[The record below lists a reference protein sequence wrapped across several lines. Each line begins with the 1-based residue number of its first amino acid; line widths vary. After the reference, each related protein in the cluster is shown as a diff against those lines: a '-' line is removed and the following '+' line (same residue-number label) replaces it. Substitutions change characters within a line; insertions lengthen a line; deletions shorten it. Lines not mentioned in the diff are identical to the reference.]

1 MAYHDIKTLQDVSA
15 LCDLFPDEVIRLE
28 IAELGLPNLEADFED
43 FESAGMSGHTLQI
56 GTGRLQAVEPTLKLV
71 GNLDQLY
78 KAFLTAANWTING
91 VVVNANTGEKT
102 GYKMTYKGQ
111 LAKISPEARSGKS
124 LHHHEYAFRG
134 VMSYAISSNGQQ
146 LYAWTV
152 KGGMKIAGVDVDA
165 ENRAILG

>member
-1 MAYHDIKTLQDVSA
+1 MAYHDIKTLQDVSV
-15 LCDLFPDEVIRLE
+15 LCDLFPDEVIRIE

-43 FESAGMSGHTLQI
+43 FESSGMSGHTVQI
-56 GTGRLQAVEPTLKLV
+56 DTGRLQVIEPTLKLV

-78 KAFLTAANWTING
+78 QAFLMPANWTING
-91 VVVNANTGEKT
+91 VVKNAHTGEKT
-102 GYKMTYKGQ
+102 AYKMTHNGR
-111 LAKISPEARSGKS
+111 LAKITPEARSGKS

-146 LYAWTV
+146 LYAWSV
-152 KGGMKIAGVDVDA
+152 KGGMKVAGIDVDA